1 MRDGNAAARPH
12 WQITLAFRNF
22 CGRTTDWHIAVVEAQ
37 SRWPHGERTRPVTI
51 AQREAGALTNNDPD
65 EALLERVASGDKGAV
80 REMVARKL
88 PRVLGLANRLLGD
101 RGDAEDVAQ
110 EVFLRIWRRAG
121 QWRRGEALFDTWLHR
136 VALNLC
142 LDRLRQRRNTY
153 LVPPPDRSD
162 PGPGPDAGIAMREE
176 RDAIKAAIDA
186 LPDRQREAIVLQYY
200 QDMGNIEAA
209 AIMGISVEALE
220 SLLARA
226 RHNLRT
232 RLAGDRP

>member
-1 MRDGNAAARPH
+1 M
-12 WQITLAFRNF
+12 
-22 CGRTTDWHIAVVEAQ
+22 
-37 SRWPHGERTRPVTI
+37 
-51 AQREAGALTNNDPD
+51 NNDDPD

-80 REMVARKL
+80 REMVTRKL

-110 EVFLRIWRRAG
+110 EVFLRVWRRAG
-121 QWRRGEALFDTWLHR
+121 AWRRGEALFDTWLHR
-136 VALNLC
+136 VAVNLC
-142 LDRLRQRRNTY
+142 LDCLRKRRDTY
-153 LVPPPDRSD
+153 VAQPPDRPD

-200 QDMGNIEAA
+200 QDLGNIEAA
-209 AIMGISVEALE
+209 AVMGISVEALE

-226 RHNLRT
+226 RRNLRT
-232 RLAGDRP
+232 SLTGGQP